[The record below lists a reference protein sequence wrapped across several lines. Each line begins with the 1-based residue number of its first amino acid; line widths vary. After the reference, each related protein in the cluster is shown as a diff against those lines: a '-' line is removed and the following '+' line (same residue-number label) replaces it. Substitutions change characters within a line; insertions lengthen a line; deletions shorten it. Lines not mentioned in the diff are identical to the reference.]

1 MTATATSSL
10 TAFLAFNDFYSV
22 RTPQARLRLVSPTQ
36 PDTLQPSGELNLES
50 LFVAHGAFLHRLVY
64 TLVGRQLDAE
74 DIVQDV
80 FVEAMRQLPK
90 LNEASAARGWLSTI
104 ATRMAVR
111 RLKRRRWRQ
120 LFFLDDDV
128 DDAQWQSEQAASSAA
143 SPESLLQL
151 QEVFTLLDSA
161 SAVDRVAW
169 VLRVVEKKPLEE
181 VAAACRCSLAT
192 VKRRIARVEH
202 MLRESFL

>member
-1 MTATATSSL
+1 MTSTATSPL
-10 TAFLAFNDFYSV
+10 TALLLLNDFYSV
-22 RTPQARLRLVSPTQ
+22 RTPQARLRLVSPAQ
-36 PDTLQPSGELNLES
+36 PDTLRPSGEVNLES

-64 TLVGRQLDAE
+64 ALVGRQLDAE

-90 LNEASAARGWLSTI
+90 LNDGSAARGWLSTI

-120 LFFLDDDV
+120 LFFLDDDA
-128 DDAQWQSEQAASSAA
+128 DDAQWQSEQAASSGA

-161 SAVDRVAW
+161 SPADRVAW
-169 VLRVVEKKPLEE
+169 VLRVVEQKPLEE

-202 MLRESFL
+202 MLKEAFP